1 MLKEVA
7 AAAKAVIVKT
17 IQHIVAL
24 PRPRKRL
31 ILVTMD
37 FVALP
42 ALVWLSYCIRFA
54 RVFEPSLQQAL
65 LILAAPTIAI
75 PIFIR
80 LGLYRSVLRYL
91 PDRAIWT
98 ILQAVTLAVLGWV
111 ALVFL
116 TFMTGAEGVPRTIP
130 LFYWMGA
137 AAFLAGSRFGIK
149 WLLLGSIDGAYASKR
164 ILIYGAGDAGV
175 QLLSALRGSK
185 ERQVLGFIGDDPA
198 LRGMDIMGL
207 RVYTSD
213 AVGALVSNMGI
224 DEIIISTS
232 ALDATERK
240 QVFAKFAHLPVKLR
254 IVPPISDLAGGRYL
268 VNFVRDFDID
278 DLLGR
283 SEVPANLDLLRAA
296 VKGKVV
302 LVTGAAGSIGSAL
315 CRLVSGFSPAALVLL
330 DVNEHGLY
338 EIDRELRQTA
348 TCRLVPVLG
357 SVAERQF
364 IERVLR
370 DNEVEA
376 IFHCA
381 AYKHV
386 ALVEANTL
394 AAVWNN
400 VVGTATLAE
409 AAREAGVANL
419 VLISSDKAV
428 RPASVMGATKRWSEL
443 IVRYYGAGQTDD
455 GRSRCFS
462 SVRFGNVIGSSGSV
476 VPLFREQIDNGG
488 PVTITHEDMTRYF
501 MSVREAAE
509 LIVQA
514 SVLSQSGDVLLLEM
528 GEPVR
533 IRDLAQ
539 DMIALAGL
547 TVRNAANPDGDIE
560 IVVIGPRPG
569 EKIFEELFYDRDGV
583 TRTAHPKILRGR
595 RLEYADDN
603 ILDGLARLKNALA
616 EGNEQAVR
624 HILFEGVE
632 ASIGKLQPDRS
643 TSSSSAA

>member
-1 MLKEVA
+1 
-7 AAAKAVIVKT
+7 
-17 IQHIVAL
+17 
-24 PRPRKRL
+24 
-31 ILVTMD
+31 MD
-37 FVALP
+37 FVALVV
-42 ALVWLSYCIRFA
+42 LVWASYCIRLA
-54 RVFEPSLQQAL
+54 AVFEPNLQQAL
-65 LILAAPTIAI
+65 LILAAPLIAI

-130 LFYWMGA
+130 MFYWLGA
-137 AAFLAGSRFGIK
+137 VAFLTSSRFGIK
-149 WLLLGSIDGAYASKR
+149 WLLRGGIDANVYAPKR
-164 ILIYGAGDAGV
+164 ILIYGTEDAGV
-175 QLLSALRGSK
+175 QLLSALHSSR
-185 ERQVLGFIGDDPA
+185 ERHVLGFIGDDPT
-198 LRGMDIMGL
+198 LRGMEIMGL
-207 RVYTSD
+207 RVYPSD
-213 AVGALVSNMGI
+213 AVSSLVSNMGI
-224 DEIIISTS
+224 EEIIISTS
-232 ALDATERK
+232 DLNSVERK
-240 QVFAKFAHLPVKLR
+240 RVFARFAHLPVKLR

-283 SEVPANLDLLRAA
+283 SEVPANPDLLREAI
-296 VKGKVV
+296 KGKVV

-315 CRLVSGFSPAALVLL
+315 SRLVSRFNPAALVLL

-338 EIDRELRQTA
+338 EIDRELRQIA
-348 TCRLVPVLG
+348 SCRLTPVLG
-357 SVAERQF
+357 SVAERRF
-364 IERVLR
+364 IDRVLR
-370 DNEVEA
+370 ENDVDA
-376 IFHCA
+376 VFHCA

-400 VVGTATLAE
+400 VFGTATLAE
-409 AAREAGVANL
+409 AARDVGIANL

-443 IVRYYGAGQTDD
+443 IVRHYGAGEAGNGQA
-455 GRSRCFS
+455 RCFC

-476 VPLFREQIDNGG
+476 VPLFREQIANGG
-488 PVTITHEDMTRYF
+488 PVTVTDENMTRYF

-514 SVLSQSGDVLLLEM
+514 SVLSQSGDILLLEM

-533 IRDLAQ
+533 IRDLAD
-539 DMIALAGL
+539 DMITLAGL
-547 TVRNAANPDGDIE
+547 TVRSAENPSGDVE

-583 TRTAHPKILRGR
+583 TKTAHPKILRGR
-595 RLEYADDN
+595 RLEYEKDN
-603 ILDGLARLKNALA
+603 IPASLAKLREALKTGD
-616 EGNEQAVR
+616 ESAVR
-624 HILFEGVE
+624 RILFEAVE
-632 ASIGKLQPDRS
+632 ASPEVLDSDHAKMRQ
-643 TSSSSAA
+643 

>member
-1 MLKEVA
+1 MG
-7 AAAKAVIVKT
+7 KAL
-17 IQHIVAL
+17 QHIVAL

-37 FVALP
+37 FVALVV
-42 ALVWLSYCIRFA
+42 LVWLSYCIRFA
-54 RVFEPSLQQAL
+54 TAFQPNLNQAL
-65 LILAAPTIAI
+65 LILAAPIIAI

-98 ILQAVTLAVLGWV
+98 ILQAVTLAVLGWM

-130 LFYWMGA
+130 LFYWLGA
-137 AAFLAGSRFGIK
+137 VAFLIGSRFGIK
-149 WLLLGSIDGAYASKR
+149 WLLLGSVEGDYALKR
-164 ILIYGAGDAGV
+164 ILVYGAGDAGV
-175 QLLSALRGSK
+175 QLLSALHSSR
-185 ERQVLGFIGDDPA
+185 ERQVLGFISDDPT

-213 AVGALVSNMGI
+213 AVGALVFNMGI
-224 DEIIISTS
+224 EEIIISTS
-232 ALDATERK
+232 SLDAAQRK
-240 QVFAKFAHLPVKLR
+240 QVFAKLAHLPVKLR

-283 SEVPANLDLLRAA
+283 SEVPANPDLLRQA
-296 VKGKVV
+296 VNGKVV

-315 CRLVSGFSPAALVLL
+315 SRLVSGFSPAALVLL

-338 EIDRELRQTA
+338 EIDRELTQIA
-348 TCRLVPVLG
+348 NCRVVPVLG
-357 SVAERQF
+357 SVAERKF
-364 IERVLR
+364 IDRVLR
-370 DNEVEA
+370 DNKVDA
-376 IFHCA
+376 VFHCA

-400 VVGTATLAE
+400 VFGTATLLE
-409 AAREAGVANL
+409 AARGAGVGNL

-428 RPASVMGATKRWSEL
+428 HPASVMGATKRWSEL
-443 IVRYYGAGQTDD
+443 IVRHYGAGQMSD
-455 GRSRCFS
+455 GRPRCFS

-476 VPLFREQIDNGG
+476 VPLFREQIANGG
-488 PVTITHEDMTRYF
+488 PVTITHENMTRYF

-560 IVVIGPRPG
+560 IVSIGPRPG

-583 TRTAHPKILRGR
+583 TQTAHPKILRGR
-595 RLEYADDN
+595 QLESVDDDIPAN
-603 ILDGLARLKNALA
+603 LARLNEALTA
-616 EGNEQAVR
+616 GDEEAVR
-624 HILFEGVE
+624 HILFECVK
-632 ASIGKLQPDRS
+632 ASLGTVGADQSK
-643 TSSSSAA
+643 AAQ